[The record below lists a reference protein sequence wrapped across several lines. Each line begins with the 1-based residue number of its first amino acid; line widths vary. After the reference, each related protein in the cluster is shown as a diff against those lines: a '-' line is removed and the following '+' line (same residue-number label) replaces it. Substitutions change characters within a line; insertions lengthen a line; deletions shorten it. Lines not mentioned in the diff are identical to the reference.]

1 METEP
6 CHQLR
11 RGTGEH
17 VSGHSFSIGGVLL
30 MKFGAGLA
38 FPFVLIL
45 ASCGGSD
52 PVTVSDAWARSSPS
66 GVTMGAAYF
75 DITSVDDDSLVAV
88 FVSSDIAARA
98 EIHEVV
104 KAMDMGDDASEM
116 HDDEMHD
123 DEMHDHDMGDDEMHD
138 DAMSM
143 QEMDALELPAGTMV
157 QLGPGGYHIM
167 LIDLAEPLVVGETFD
182 LTLDFDQAPD
192 LTVTVEVSDR

>member
-1 METEP
+1 
-6 CHQLR
+6 
-11 RGTGEH
+11 
-17 VSGHSFSIGGVLL
+17 
-30 MKFGAGLA
+30 MKFGGAFA

-45 ASCGGSD
+45 VSCAGTG
-52 PVTVSDAWARSSPS
+52 PVTVSDAWARSSPT

-75 DITSVDDDSLVAV
+75 DITSVVDDSLLAV
-88 FVSSDIAARA
+88 SVSSDIAARA

-104 KAMDMGDDASEM
+104 KAMEMSDDASEM

-123 DEMHDHDMGDDEMHD
+123 DEMHDG
-138 DAMSM
+138 AMSM
-143 QEMDALELPAGTMV
+143 QEMDALELPAGTLV
-157 QLGPGGYHIM
+157 QLVPGGNHVM

>member
-1 METEP
+1 
-6 CHQLR
+6 
-11 RGTGEH
+11 
-17 VSGHSFSIGGVLL
+17 
-30 MKFGAGLA
+30 MKFGAA
-38 FPFVLIL
+38 FAFSCVLIL

-88 FVSSDIAARA
+88 SVSSDVAARA

-104 KAMDMGDDASEM
+104 KAM
-116 HDDEMHD
+116 
-123 DEMHDHDMGDDEMHD
+123 DMGDDEMHD

-143 QEMDALELPAGTMV
+143 QEMDALELPAGTLV
-157 QLGPGGYHIM
+157 QLAPGGYHIM
-167 LIDLAEPLVVGETFD
+167 MIDLAKPLVVGETFD

>member
-1 METEP
+1 M
-6 CHQLR
+6 R
-11 RGTGEH
+11 
-17 VSGHSFSIGGVLL
+17 IGG
-30 MKFGAGLA
+30 ALA
-38 FPFVLIL
+38 FSLVLIL

-88 FVSSDIAARA
+88 SVSSDVAARA

-104 KAMDMGDDASEM
+104 KATGMG
-116 HDDEMHD
+116 D

-138 DAMSM
+138 HDMGDGEMHDGAMSM
-143 QEMDALELPAGTMV
+143 QQMDALELPASTLV
-157 QLGPGGYHIM
+157 QLAPGGYHIM

-182 LTLDFDQAPD
+182 LTLDFDQAAD

>member
-1 METEP
+1 M
-6 CHQLR
+6 R
-11 RGTGEH
+11 
-17 VSGHSFSIGGVLL
+17 IGG
-30 MKFGAGLA
+30 ALA
-38 FPFVLIL
+38 FSLVLIL

-88 FVSSDIAARA
+88 SVSSDVAARA

-104 KAMDMGDDASEM
+104 KATGMG
-116 HDDEMHD
+116 D

-138 DAMSM
+138 HDMGDGEMHDHDMGDDEMRDGAMSM
-143 QEMDALELPAGTMV
+143 QQMDALELPASTLV
-157 QLGPGGYHIM
+157 QLAPGGYHIM

-182 LTLDFDQAPD
+182 LTLDFDQAAD

>member
-1 METEP
+1 
-6 CHQLR
+6 
-11 RGTGEH
+11 
-17 VSGHSFSIGGVLL
+17 
-30 MKFGAGLA
+30 MKFGATFA
-38 FPFVLIL
+38 FSCVLIL

-52 PVTVSDAWARSSPS
+52 PITVSDAWARSSPS

-88 FVSSDIAARA
+88 SVSSDVAARA

-104 KAMDMGDDASEM
+104 KAMDLG
-116 HDDEMHD
+116 D

-138 DAMSM
+138 HDMGDDGMHDGAMSM
-143 QEMDALELPAGTMV
+143 QETDALELPAGTLV
-157 QLGPGGYHIM
+157 QLVPGGYHIM
-167 LIDLAEPLVVGETFD
+167 LIDLAKPLVVGETFD

>member
-1 METEP
+1 
-6 CHQLR
+6 
-11 RGTGEH
+11 
-17 VSGHSFSIGGVLL
+17 
-30 MKFGAGLA
+30 MKFGAA
-38 FPFVLIL
+38 FAFSCVLIL

-52 PVTVSDAWARSSPS
+52 PVTVSDAWARTSPS

-88 FVSSDIAARA
+88 SVSSDVAARA

-104 KAMDMGDDASEM
+104 KAM
-116 HDDEMHD
+116 
-123 DEMHDHDMGDDEMHD
+123 DMGDDEMHD

-143 QEMDALELPAGTMV
+143 QEMDALELPAGTLV
-157 QLGPGGYHIM
+157 QLAPGGYHIM
-167 LIDLAEPLVVGETFD
+167 MIDLAKPLVVGETFD

>member
-1 METEP
+1 
-6 CHQLR
+6 
-11 RGTGEH
+11 
-17 VSGHSFSIGGVLL
+17 
-30 MKFGAGLA
+30 MKFGAA
-38 FPFVLIL
+38 FAFSCVLIL

-75 DITSVDDDSLVAV
+75 DITSAVDDSLVAV
-88 FVSSDIAARA
+88 SVSRDVAARA

-104 KAMDMGDDASEM
+104 KAM
-116 HDDEMHD
+116 
-123 DEMHDHDMGDDEMHD
+123 DMGDDEMHD

-143 QEMDALELPAGTMV
+143 QEMDALELPAGTLV
-157 QLGPGGYHIM
+157 QLAPGGYHIM
-167 LIDLAEPLVVGETFD
+167 MIDLAKPLVVGETFD

>member
-1 METEP
+1 
-6 CHQLR
+6 
-11 RGTGEH
+11 
-17 VSGHSFSIGGVLL
+17 
-30 MKFGAGLA
+30 MKFGAA
-38 FPFVLIL
+38 FAFSFVLLL

-88 FVSSDIAARA
+88 SVSSDVAARA

-104 KAMDMGDDASEM
+104 KAMDMGDDEM
-116 HDDEMHD
+116 HDHDMGD

-138 DAMSM
+138 HDMGDDGMHDGAMSM
-143 QEMDALELPAGTMV
+143 QEMDALELPAGTLV
-157 QLGPGGYHIM
+157 QLVPGGYHIM
-167 LIDLAEPLVVGETFD
+167 LIDLAKPLVVGETFD
-182 LTLDFDQAPD
+182 LTLDFDQASD

>member
-1 METEP
+1 
-6 CHQLR
+6 
-11 RGTGEH
+11 
-17 VSGHSFSIGGVLL
+17 
-30 MKFGAGLA
+30 MKFGGAFA

-45 ASCGGSD
+45 VSCAGSD
-52 PVTVSDAWARSSPS
+52 PVTVSDAWARSSPT

-75 DITSVDDDSLVAV
+75 DITSVVDDSLLAV
-88 FVSSDIAARA
+88 SVSSDIAARA

-104 KAMDMGDDASEM
+104 KAMEMSDDASEM

-123 DEMHDHDMGDDEMHD
+123 G
-138 DAMSM
+138 AMSM
-143 QEMDALELPAGTMV
+143 QEMDALELPAGTLV
-157 QLGPGGYHIM
+157 QLVPGGNHVM

>member
-1 METEP
+1 M
-6 CHQLR
+6 R
-11 RGTGEH
+11 
-17 VSGHSFSIGGVLL
+17 IGG
-30 MKFGAGLA
+30 ALA
-38 FPFVLIL
+38 FSLVLIL

-88 FVSSDIAARA
+88 SVSSDVAARA

-104 KAMDMGDDASEM
+104 KATGMG
-116 HDDEMHD
+116 D

-143 QEMDALELPAGTMV
+143 QQMDALELPASTLV
-157 QLGPGGYHIM
+157 QLVPGGYHIM

-182 LTLDFDQAPD
+182 LTLDFDQAAD

>member
-1 METEP
+1 M
-6 CHQLR
+6 R
-11 RGTGEH
+11 
-17 VSGHSFSIGGVLL
+17 IGG
-30 MKFGAGLA
+30 ALA
-38 FPFVLIL
+38 FSLVFIL

-52 PVTVSDAWARSSPS
+52 PVTVSDAWARSSPP

-88 FVSSDIAARA
+88 SVSSDVAARA

-104 KAMDMGDDASEM
+104 KATGMG
-116 HDDEMHD
+116 D

-143 QEMDALELPAGTMV
+143 QQMDALELPASTLV
-157 QLGPGGYHIM
+157 QLVPGGYHIM

-182 LTLDFDQAPD
+182 LTLDFDQAAD

>member
-123 DEMHDHDMGDDEMHD
+123 HDMGDDEMHD

-143 QEMDALELPAGTMV
+143 QEMDALELPAGTLV

>member
-1 METEP
+1 
-6 CHQLR
+6 
-11 RGTGEH
+11 
-17 VSGHSFSIGGVLL
+17 
-30 MKFGAGLA
+30 MKFGAA
-38 FPFVLIL
+38 FAFSCVLIL

-88 FVSSDIAARA
+88 SVSSDVAARA

-104 KAMDMGDDASEM
+104 KAMDLG
-116 HDDEMHD
+116 D

-138 DAMSM
+138 HDMGDDGMHDGAMSM
-143 QEMDALELPAGTMV
+143 QEMDALELPAGTLV
-157 QLGPGGYHIM
+157 QLVPGGYHIM
-167 LIDLAEPLVVGETFD
+167 LIDLAKPLVVGETFD
-182 LTLDFDQAPD
+182 LTLDFDQAPN